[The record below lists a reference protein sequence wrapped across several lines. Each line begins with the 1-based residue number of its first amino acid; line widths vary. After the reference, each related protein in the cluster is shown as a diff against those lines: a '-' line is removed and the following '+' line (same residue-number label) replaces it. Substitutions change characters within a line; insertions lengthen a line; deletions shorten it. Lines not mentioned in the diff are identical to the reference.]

1 MISGFSRK
9 YLLATLIA
17 IALLAISMPLAWNYY
32 DVQFFIDWVNVIDE
46 HGLLSV
52 YKYAYRA
59 AYPPLAI
66 ATFYYFY
73 KAGERLSM
81 KLLDSIN
88 IDLVRVVVKIP
99 LVISL
104 LLLFIVMYKEFGKE
118 ALYYSMLSYFIYSN
132 VFAYQFDIMVALGVL
147 LSYYFYKR
155 GSFIQSG
162 ASLALST
169 LYKHL
174 IVLVAPYLGLVI
186 LKRHG
191 WRSFAFFAAGLLIPI
206 AITILP
212 FFMQDPWAFYNQVI
226 SFHGTRY
233 PQFYSVWAIPLHI
246 VRDDVCRLPR
256 ALTTMWMTPFIL
268 IYLAAL
274 ATLIMLEEQ
283 GYVDVFK
290 GMGVIVI
297 TLLLLNKV
305 GNPTY
310 LVWSIPF
317 TALTISKVRNKWAK
331 AYYVLFHIFIT
342 FAAGYPELYSAAV
355 LGEKYF
361 YIENVNPL
369 DLLACPLNF
378 SKCNLCWLDARGL
391 LIKSF
396 NGPGGEE
403 LLSFLLTFSGKYML
417 FIHEILY
424 GNIYIFRLATTLV
437 YVLTLAAFMLHIY
450 GTGQRS
456 FGKRWR
462 RYVDRITSY
471 TLSS

>member
-1 MISGFSRK
+1 MIRGFSHK
-9 YLLATLIA
+9 YLLAALIA
-17 IALLAISMPLAWNYY
+17 VALLTISMPLAWNYY

-59 AYPPLAI
+59 VYPPLAI
-66 ATFYYFY
+66 TTFYYFY

-81 KLLDSIN
+81 KLLGSIDL
-88 IDLVRVVVKIP
+88 DLVRVVAKVP

-132 VFAYQFDIMVALGVL
+132 IFAYQFDVIVALGVL

-155 GSFIQSG
+155 RSFIQSG
-162 ASLALST
+162 VSLAVST

-191 WRSFAFFAAGLLIPI
+191 WRSFTYFAAGLLIPI

-212 FFMQDPWAFYNQVI
+212 FFIQDPWAFYNQVI

-246 VRDDVCRLPR
+246 VKDDVCRLPR

-268 IYLAAL
+268 VYLVTL
-274 ATLIMLEEQ
+274 ATLLMLEEQ
-283 GYVDVFK
+283 GYTDVFS

-310 LVWSIPF
+310 LIWSIPF
-317 TALTISKVRNKWAK
+317 TALVVSKMNNKWIK

-361 YIENVNPL
+361 YVENVNPL
-369 DLLACPLNF
+369 DPRICPLDP
-378 SKCNLCWLDARGL
+378 SKCNLCWLDAREL

-396 NGPGGEE
+396 NGFGGEE
-403 LLSFLLTFSGKYML
+403 LLNFLLTFSRKYAL
-417 FIHEILY
+417 FIHEVLY
-424 GNIYIFRLATTLV
+424 RNVYLFRLATTLI
-437 YVLTLAAFMLHIY
+437 YILTLAAFMLHTY
-450 GTGQRS
+450 GSSQRL
-456 FGKRWR
+456 FEKRWR
-462 RYVDRITSY
+462 QYINKITSY
-471 TLSS
+471 ILSS

>member
-1 MISGFSRK
+1 MIYGFSRK
-9 YLLATLIA
+9 YLSATLIA

-32 DVQFFIDWVNVIDE
+32 DVQFFIDWANVIDE
-46 HGLLSV
+46 HGLLNV

-66 ATFYYFY
+66 VTFYYFY
-73 KAGERLSM
+73 KAGEYLSM
-81 KLLDSIN
+81 KLLGLTN
-88 IDLVRVVVKIP
+88 LDLVRVVAKVP

-118 ALYYSMLSYFIYSN
+118 ALYYLMLSYFIYSN
-132 VFAYQFDIMVALGVL
+132 IFAYQFDIIVALGVL

-155 GSFIQSG
+155 GSFIKSG

-169 LYKHL
+169 LYKHF

-186 LKRHG
+186 LKRYG
-191 WRSFAFFAAGLLIPI
+191 WRSFTYFAVGLLIPI
-206 AITILP
+206 AVTILP
-212 FFMQDPWAFYNQVI
+212 FFIQDPWAFYNQVI

-246 VRDDVCRLPR
+246 AKDDLCRLPR

-268 IYLAAL
+268 VYLAAL

-290 GMGVIVI
+290 GMGIVVI

-310 LVWSIPF
+310 LVWSTPF
-317 TALTISKVRNKWAK
+317 TALIVSKIKNKWAK
-331 AYYVLFHIFIT
+331 AYYVFFHILIV

-369 DLLACPLNF
+369 DPGVCPLDP
-378 SKCNLCWLDARGL
+378 SKCDLCWLNAGEL

-396 NGPGGEE
+396 SGPGGEE
-403 LLSFLLTFSGKYML
+403 LLNFLLSFSRRYML
-417 FIHEILY
+417 FVHEALY
-424 GNIYIFRLATTLV
+424 RNVYVFRLATTLI
-437 YVLTLAAFMLHIY
+437 YVSTLTALMLHIY
-450 GTGQRS
+450 GSSQRL
-456 FGKRWR
+456 FEKHWR
-462 RYVDRITSY
+462 QYINKITSY
-471 TLSS
+471 ILSS